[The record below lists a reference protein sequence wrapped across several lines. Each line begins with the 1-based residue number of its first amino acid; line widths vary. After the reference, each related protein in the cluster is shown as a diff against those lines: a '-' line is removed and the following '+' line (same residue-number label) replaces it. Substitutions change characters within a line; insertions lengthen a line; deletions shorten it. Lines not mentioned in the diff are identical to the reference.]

1 APTLAGAMK
10 AGTPVDG
17 ATGSVAADSLA
28 PRRVGELMF
37 PIAQA
42 HVERVVLVTDD
53 AILKA
58 QRVLWEGLRLV
69 VEPGGCTAF
78 AGVLSGAYQPAE
90 GERVGV
96 VVSGAN
102 TNVVHFIS

>member
-1 APTLAGAMK
+1 MSPLIDSVGGPFIDLFNAPK
-10 AGTPVDG
+10 
-17 ATGSVAADSLA
+17 
-28 PRRVGELMF
+28 RVGELMF

-53 AILKA
+53 AIRNA
-58 QRVLWEGLRLV
+58 QRILWDVLRIV

-78 AGVLSGAYQPAE
+78 AAVLSGAYQPAN

-102 TNVVHFIS
+102 TTAVTFGA